1 MWSFLFSSR
10 IKIRSTRKAE
20 AEREKFGKD
29 IRFFTALIESGKP
42 ARLKQLKA
50 KVESTEFKAKRKAY
64 RAFIWQSRTPEEK
77 RAHGEERKLL
87 IEYKQLK
94 NDRELTRFYALA
106 GDPVFN
112 RYRQWHMTFE
122 DTFPGMTLNTGKWI
136 VRYYTGERLLKDTY
150 GVGQDIHLFQ
160 PRNASVGENNLNLV
174 FKKEQ
179 TEGKYWNNRLGII
192 AKTYA
197 YTSGMV
203 NTALSFRQCLGRFE
217 AKIKINSGE
226 VDQCFWLAGD
236 AMFPHVDIM
245 KFSKAGYRSGC
256 FTKRLNEGR
265 DDTELRKLIKL
276 KPGYYIFTL
285 EWAPDKLI
293 WKINDCTVRET
304 ENRLPQ
310 QPLFVGLSL
319 GATREIAE
327 TPQSMQVEWVR
338 VYTKNN
344 AD

>member
-1 MWSFLFSSR
+1 MWSFLFSNR

-29 IRFFTALIESGKP
+29 IRFYTALIESGKP
-42 ARLKQLKA
+42 ARLKQLKTM
-50 KVESTEFKAKRKAY
+50 VESAEYKAKRKAF
-64 RAFIWQSRTPEEK
+64 RAFTWKSRTPEEK
-77 RAHGEERKLL
+77 WANSDEHKLFM
-87 IEYKQLK
+87 EYKQLK
-94 NDRELTRFYALA
+94 NDPELSRFCDLA
-106 GDPVFN
+106 GDPVFK
-112 RYRQWHMTFE
+112 RYRQWCMTFE
-122 DTFPGMTLNTGKWI
+122 DTFSGMSLNTGKWI
-136 VRYYTGERLLKDTY
+136 VRYYAGERLLKDTY
-150 GVGQDIHLFQ
+150 GVGQDIQLFQ
-160 PRNASVGENNLNLV
+160 PQNVSVSENNLNLV

-179 TEGKYWNNRLGII
+179 TEGKYWDARLGVI
-192 AKTYA
+192 AKKYA

-217 AKIKINSGE
+217 AKIKINNSE

-236 AMFPHVDIM
+236 GLLPHVNIVN
-245 KFSKAGYRSGC
+245 FSKAGYRAGC
-256 FTKRLNEGR
+256 FTKRQMEGC
-265 DDTELRKLIKL
+265 DDTELRKQVKL

-285 EWAPDKLI
+285 EWTPDKLI

-310 QPLFVGLSL
+310 LPLFVGLSL